1 MICEPFVPA
10 KMVSLVPLQSSS
22 VVSKNTNLQTSPAF
36 ALDVLPAVPPVS
48 MFLSIR
54 NDLNSGLRQL
64 MEFLTAWV
72 LEFLRPNRYI
82 TYKEVPPS
90 LICASQLERVPRKTL
105 ILDLDET
112 LLHSCYIDPETKEY
126 VGGSQVPV
134 SAVPDYNLQL
144 MIDGIEPILFRVY
157 KRPHVDLF
165 LDHVSKW
172 YDLAIYTASVEAY
185 ATRVV
190 DLLDAGRGIL
200 HRRYYR
206 QHCRSNTS
214 IVSKDLT
221 LVNRDMSK
229 TFIIDNTP
237 NAYRDFPHNAIPIKS
252 FIYDPNDTELLKLL
266 PFLDALRFTKDVRS
280 VLRRRV
286 LN

>member
-1 MICEPFVPA
+1 MISLEPPQS
-10 KMVSLVPLQSSS
+10 SLVLAINNNRQSS
-22 VVSKNTNLQTSPAF
+22 PA
-36 ALDVLPAVPPVS
+36 ANVDALPALPPSS
-48 MFLSIR
+48 MLLSFR
-54 NDLNSGLRQL
+54 DELYSALRRL
-64 MEFLTAWV
+64 MAFVVATTQEF
-72 LEFLRPNRYI
+72 FRPSRYI

-90 LICASQLERVPRKTL
+90 DVCAAQLQRVPRKTL
-105 ILDLDET
+105 VLDLDET
-112 LLHSCYIDPETKEY
+112 LLHSSYIDPETNEY
-126 VGGSQVPV
+126 VGGSQVPAN
-134 SAVPDYNLQL
+134 AVPDYELL
-144 MIDGIEPILFRVY
+144 LLIDGTEPILFRVY

-200 HRRYYR
+200 QRRFFR
-206 QHCRSNTS
+206 QHCRSHTS
-214 IVSKDLT
+214 IVSKDLA
-221 LVNRDMSK
+221 LVNRDMRR

-237 NAYRDFPHNAIPIKS
+237 NAYKDFPHNAIPIKS
-252 FIYDPNDTELLKLL
+252 FIYDPSDTELLKLL

-286 LN
+286 N